1 MKVLFVAAEVA
12 PFAKV
17 GGLADVAG
25 SLPKALAAL
34 GHDVRVLMPAYRMV
48 LDDPRWGVE
57 AAGEF
62 PVDGWRA
69 KLWHSKSHGLD
80 LWLIGGIEAFDLV
93 EDSRS
98 VYSPDRDAYLD
109 FSRAALQMQ
118 SATGWLPDVVHA
130 HDWHTGFIPVLI
142 KEDGGHDW
150 DRVASV
156 FTVHNLAYQGE
167 FGADTLDRVGLPRS
181 LYNMHQLETFGSV
194 NFLKA
199 GCVFA
204 DQVNTVSP
212 TYARE
217 IQTSEYGCRLEGLM
231 AWLAGQG
238 RLRGILNGIDTEVFD
253 PTSDPHIVAHYSADD
268 LSGKAICRQA
278 LLEGFGLEGHG
289 PMLGVVSR
297 LSEQKGFDLILGGM
311 ERLLDLGCSIVVLG
325 TGDPWAARSLGQWHT
340 RRPDRVV
347 LAERFDIEL
356 AQRIYSGVDAF
367 LMPSAFE
374 PCGLGQMIAMR
385 YGSVPIVRKT
395 GGLADTV
402 FEGKNGFVFE
412 AKTADALA
420 EAVGRACHAMAE
432 PAKWA
437 RLVEAGMR
445 EDFGWS
451 RSAADYVRMYED
463 ALRGK
468 SALVG
473 KRDAVADPV

>member
-1 MKVLFVAAEVA
+1 LKVLFVAAEVA

-25 SLPKALAAL
+25 SLPKALAGL

-48 LDDPRWGVE
+48 IEDPQWTVE
-57 AAGEF
+57 PAGEF
-62 PVDGWRA
+62 EVEGWRA
-69 KLWHSKSHGLD
+69 TLWHSEAQGLD

-98 VYSPDRDAYLD
+98 VYSPGRNAYLD
-109 FSRAALQMQ
+109 FSQAALRMQ
-118 SATGWLPDVVHA
+118 TATGWLPDVVHA
-130 HDWHTGFIPVLI
+130 HDWHTGFIPVLMR
-142 KEDGGHDW
+142 EAPGPDW

-217 IQTSEYGCRLEGLM
+217 IQTPEYGCRLEGLM
-231 AWLAGQG
+231 AWLAEQG

-253 PTSDPHIVAHYSADD
+253 PATDPDITARYSSDDRG
-268 LSGKAICRQA
+268 GKAVCRQA
-278 LLEGFGLEGHG
+278 LLEEFGLEGGG
-289 PMLGVVSR
+289 PLLGVVSR

-311 ERLLDLGCSIVVLG
+311 ERLLDLGCSLVVLG
-325 TGDPWAARSLGQWHT
+325 TGDPWAARSLNQWHS
-340 RRPDRVV
+340 RRPERVV
-347 LAERFDIEL
+347 LAERFDVQL

-385 YGSVPIVRKT
+385 YGSVPIVRRT
-395 GGLADTV
+395 GGLADSV
-402 FEGKNGFVFE
+402 FEGRNGFVFE
-412 AKTADALA
+412 AKTSEALV
-420 EAVGRACHAMAE
+420 EAVERACRTYAD
-432 PAKWA
+432 PSKWA
-437 RLVEAGMR
+437 SVVEAGMR

-468 SALVG
+468 SAQVDR
-473 KRDAVADPV
+473 RDAVADPV